1 MAQNDPR
8 RRDTLPRYPDGPD
21 RRFCHGF
28 APTVHATSLETNLTH
43 GAARC
48 SAPKLRSPVALLAV
62 VGSAKDIY
70 EGYGVPVGAAWRESE
85 MSIFKVSPTAVDTAA
100 ATVKLVR
107 TLCAL
112 ARRQR
117 LAGVVTIPNA
127 THVPCSDRSRRGL
140 RVRPRSHEVP
150 PRRRLAKHRHEARC
164 GSWRRTSDRDLR
176 R

>member
-1 MAQNDPR
+1 MPCSAAY
-8 RRDTLPRYPDGPD
+8 T
-21 RRFCHGF
+21 
-28 APTVHATSLETNLTH
+28 LETNLTH
-43 GAARC
+43 DAARC

-62 VGSAKDIY
+62 VGSAKDVY

-85 MSIFKVSPTAVDTAA
+85 MSIFKVSPTAVDTTA

-140 RVRPRSHEVP
+140 RPRAHEVP
-150 PRRRLAKHRHEARC
+150 LRRRLAKHRHDARC